1 MTPAAW
7 DKALRLALRSPYV
20 VQERTLATRESF
32 PVFQY
37 GELKMR
43 DAEVTVHPHVLNGE
57 MNGASAVLQTY
68 LAGSAAHLAVA
79 PVLLLEEA

>member
-1 MTPAAW
+1 M
-7 DKALRLALRSPYV
+7 K
-20 VQERTLATRESF
+20 E
-32 PVFQY
+32 
-37 GELKMR
+37 
-43 DAEVTVHPHVLNGE
+43 AEVTVHPHVLSGD